1 MKKENRFIICICLF
15 IVLSYIIIAIFYNDL
30 SKFYKKEKITNDVM
44 GVILEKNKEHFTLKP
59 FYNEDEYFKKDIY
72 IINKKS
78 KEISASDLIKLEY
91 TDDNINNIKS
101 YKLYKNHNSLAM
113 YSLISYKEHKT
124 ESIIIDSLKEY
135 QDFLNE
141 YSLVD
146 AKVYDEIFFQTNS
159 LYIYA
164 TDYKKSCKKND
175 VLNTYIYDDNLY
187 IEVSDNDMDECM
199 NTSRYFIVEDKKD
212 LVFETKIF
220 VNKERLK
227 YYESYN
233 SSKNINIYVWMKNG
247 EYFYAIIDANNVE
260 NNLSLISYIEAMP
273 LTINEVSSII
283 KSKFNNAGIKIVSN
297 IQLTTQKIEEIK
309 KEIGVED
316 EKEN

>member
-15 IVLSYIIIAIFYNDL
+15 IVLSYIIIAIFYNNL

-91 TDDNINNIKS
+91 TDNNINNIKS
-101 YKLYKNHNSLAM
+101 YKLYKNHNSLGM

-212 LVFETKIF
+212 LVFETKIL

-283 KSKFNNAGIKIVSN
+283 KTKFNNAGIKIVSN

>member
-15 IVLSYIIIAIFYNDL
+15 IVLSYIIIAIFYNNL

-164 TDYKKSCKKND
+164 TDYKKSWKKND

-283 KSKFNNAGIKIVSN
+283 KTKFNNAGIKIVSN

>member
-15 IVLSYIIIAIFYNDL
+15 IVLSYIIIAIFYNNL

-91 TDDNINNIKS
+91 MDDNINNIKS
-101 YKLYKNHNSLAM
+101 YKLYKNHNSLGM

-283 KSKFNNAGIKIVSN
+283 KTKFNNAGIKIVSN

>member
-15 IVLSYIIIAIFYNDL
+15 IVLSYIIIAIFYNNL

-101 YKLYKNHNSLAM
+101 YKLYKNHNSLGM

-124 ESIIIDSLKEY
+124 ESIIIDSFKEY

-273 LTINEVSSII
+273 LTIDEVSSII
-283 KSKFNNAGIKIVSN
+283 KTKFNNAGIKIVSN

>member
-1 MKKENRFIICICLF
+1 MKKQNRFIICICLF
-15 IVLSYIIIAIFYNDL
+15 IVLSYIIIAIFYNNL

-78 KEISASDLIKLEY
+78 KEISVSDLIKLEY

-233 SSKNINIYVWMKNG
+233 SSKDINIYVWMKNG

-283 KSKFNNAGIKIVSN
+283 KTKFNNAGIKIVSN

>member
-1 MKKENRFIICICLF
+1 MKKQNRFIICICLF
-15 IVLSYIIIAIFYNDL
+15 IVLSYIIIAIFYNNL

-91 TDDNINNIKS
+91 TDNNINNIKS
-101 YKLYKNHNSLAM
+101 YKLYKNHNSRAM

-187 IEVSDNDMDECM
+187 IEVSNNDMDECM

-283 KSKFNNAGIKIVSN
+283 KTKFNNAGIKIVSN

>member
-15 IVLSYIIIAIFYNDL
+15 IVLSYIIIAIFYNNL
-30 SKFYKKEKITNDVM
+30 SKFYKEEKITNEVM

-283 KSKFNNAGIKIVSN
+283 KTKFNNAGIKIVSN

>member
-15 IVLSYIIIAIFYNDL
+15 IVLSYIIIAIFYNNL

-101 YKLYKNHNSLAM
+101 YKLYKNHNSLGM

-233 SSKNINIYVWMKNG
+233 SSKDINIYVWMKNG

-283 KSKFNNAGIKIVSN
+283 KTKFNNAGIKIVSN

>member
-15 IVLSYIIIAIFYNDL
+15 IVLSYIIIAIFYNNL

-101 YKLYKNHNSLAM
+101 YKLYKNHNSLGM

-283 KSKFNNAGIKIVSN
+283 KTKFNNAGIKIVSN

>member
-1 MKKENRFIICICLF
+1 
-15 IVLSYIIIAIFYNDL
+15 
-30 SKFYKKEKITNDVM
+30 
-44 GVILEKNKEHFTLKP
+44 
-59 FYNEDEYFKKDIY
+59 
-72 IINKKS
+72 
-78 KEISASDLIKLEY
+78 
-91 TDDNINNIKS
+91 
-101 YKLYKNHNSLAM
+101 M

-283 KSKFNNAGIKIVSN
+283 KTKFNNAGIKIVSN

>member
-15 IVLSYIIIAIFYNDL
+15 IVLSYIIIAIFYNNL

-59 FYNEDEYFKKDIY
+59 FYNEDEYFKKYIY

-91 TDDNINNIKS
+91 TYDNINNIKS
-101 YKLYKNHNSLAM
+101 YKLYKNHNSLGM

-175 VLNTYIYDDNLY
+175 ILNTYIYDDNLY

-283 KSKFNNAGIKIVSN
+283 KTKFNNAGIKIVSN

>member
-1 MKKENRFIICICLF
+1 MKKQNRFIICICLF
-15 IVLSYIIIAIFYNDL
+15 IVLSYIIIAIFYNNL

-283 KSKFNNAGIKIVSN
+283 KTKFNNAGIKIVSN

>member
-15 IVLSYIIIAIFYNDL
+15 IVLSYIIIAIFYNNL
-30 SKFYKKEKITNDVM
+30 SKFYKKKITNDVM

-283 KSKFNNAGIKIVSN
+283 KTKFNNAGIKIVSN

>member
-15 IVLSYIIIAIFYNDL
+15 IVLSYIIIAIFYNNL

-283 KSKFNNAGIKIVSN
+283 KTKFNNAGIKIVSN

>member
-1 MKKENRFIICICLF
+1 MKKQNRFIICICLF
-15 IVLSYIIIAIFYNDL
+15 IVLSYIIIAIFYNNL
-30 SKFYKKEKITNDVM
+30 SKFYKEEKITNDVM

-59 FYNEDEYFKKDIY
+59 FYNEDEYFEKDIY

-91 TDDNINNIKS
+91 TDNNMNNIKS
-101 YKLYKNHNSLAM
+101 YKLYKNHNSLGM

-124 ESIIIDSLKEY
+124 ESIIINSLKEY

-175 VLNTYIYDDNLY
+175 ILNTYIYDDNLY
-187 IEVSDNDMDECM
+187 IEVSNNDMDECM

-212 LVFETKIF
+212 LVFKTKIL
-220 VNKERLK
+220 VNKDRLK

-233 SSKNINIYVWMKNG
+233 SSKDINLYVWMKNG

-283 KSKFNNAGIKIVSN
+283 KTKFNNAGIKIVSN

>member
-15 IVLSYIIIAIFYNDL
+15 IVLSYIIIAIFYNNL
-30 SKFYKKEKITNDVM
+30 SKFYKEEKITNEVM
-44 GVILEKNKEHFTLKP
+44 GVILEKNKEYFTFKP

-233 SSKNINIYVWMKNG
+233 SSKDINIYVWMKNG

-283 KSKFNNAGIKIVSN
+283 KTKFNNAGIKIVSN

>member
-1 MKKENRFIICICLF
+1 MKKQNRFIICICLF
-15 IVLSYIIIAIFYNDL
+15 IVLSYIIIAIFYNNL

-164 TDYKKSCKKND
+164 TDYKESCKKND

-187 IEVSDNDMDECM
+187 IEVSNNDMDECM

-283 KSKFNNAGIKIVSN
+283 KTKFNNAGIKIVSN

>member
-15 IVLSYIIIAIFYNDL
+15 IVLSYIIIAIFYNNL

-233 SSKNINIYVWMKNG
+233 SSKNINIYVWMNNG

-283 KSKFNNAGIKIVSN
+283 KTKFNNAGIKIVSN

>member
-1 MKKENRFIICICLF
+1 MKKQNRFIICICLF
-15 IVLSYIIIAIFYNDL
+15 IVLSYIIIAIFYNNL
-30 SKFYKKEKITNDVM
+30 SKFYKEEKITNDVM

-101 YKLYKNHNSLAM
+101 YKLYKNHNSLGM

-164 TDYKKSCKKND
+164 TDYKNSCKKND

-233 SSKNINIYVWMKNG
+233 SSKDINIYVWMKNG

-283 KSKFNNAGIKIVSN
+283 KTKFNNAGIKIVSN

>member
-283 KSKFNNAGIKIVSN
+283 KTKFNNAGIKIVSN

>member
-1 MKKENRFIICICLF
+1 MKKQNRFIICICLF
-15 IVLSYIIIAIFYNDL
+15 IVLSYIIIAIFYNNL

-101 YKLYKNHNSLAM
+101 YKLYKNHNSLGM

-124 ESIIIDSLKEY
+124 ESIIIDSFKEY

-283 KSKFNNAGIKIVSN
+283 KTKFNNAGIKIVSN

>member
-15 IVLSYIIIAIFYNDL
+15 IVLSYIIIAIFYNNL

-59 FYNEDEYFKKDIY
+59 FYNENEYFTKDIY
-72 IINKKS
+72 IIHKKS

-124 ESIIIDSLKEY
+124 ESIIIDSLQQY

-141 YSLVD
+141 YSLVYS
-146 AKVYDEIFFQTNS
+146 KVYDEIFFQTNS

-164 TDYKKSCKKND
+164 TDYKKRYKKNE

-220 VNKERLK
+220 VNKDRLK

-283 KSKFNNAGIKIVSN
+283 KTKFNNAGIKIVSN

>member
-15 IVLSYIIIAIFYNDL
+15 IVLSYIIIAIFYNNL

-233 SSKNINIYVWMKNG
+233 SSKDINIYVWMKNG

-283 KSKFNNAGIKIVSN
+283 KAKFNNAGIKIVSN

>member
-15 IVLSYIIIAIFYNDL
+15 IVLSYIIIAIFYNNL

-101 YKLYKNHNSLAM
+101 YKLYKNHNSLVM

>member
-15 IVLSYIIIAIFYNDL
+15 IVLSYIIIAIFYNNL

-247 EYFYAIIDANNVE
+247 EYFYAIIDENNVE

-283 KSKFNNAGIKIVSN
+283 KTKFNNAGIKIVSN

>member
-15 IVLSYIIIAIFYNDL
+15 IVLSYIIIAIFYNNL

-101 YKLYKNHNSLAM
+101 YKLYKNHNSLGM

-233 SSKNINIYVWMKNG
+233 SSKNINVYVWMKNG

-283 KSKFNNAGIKIVSN
+283 KTKFNNAGIKIVSN

>member
-15 IVLSYIIIAIFYNDL
+15 IVLSYIIIAIFYNNL

-44 GVILEKNKEHFTLKP
+44 GVILEKNKAHFTLKP

-101 YKLYKNHNSLAM
+101 YKLYKNHNSLGM

-233 SSKNINIYVWMKNG
+233 SSKDINNWFVVIGQVGAGKTLLCS
-247 EYFYAIIDANNVE
+247 IVANNFLF
-260 NNLSLISYIEAMP
+260 NLKKQVLYSL
-273 LTINEVSSII
+273 
-283 KSKFNNAGIKIVSN
+283 SN
-297 IQLTTQKIEEIK
+297 FI
-309 KEIGVED
+309 
-316 EKEN
+316 

>member
-1 MKKENRFIICICLF
+1 MKKQNRFIICICLF
-15 IVLSYIIIAIFYNDL
+15 IVLSYIIIAIFYNNL

-283 KSKFNNAGIKIVSN
+283 KTKFNNAGIKIVSN
-297 IQLTTQKIEEIK
+297 IQLTTQKIKEIK

>member
-15 IVLSYIIIAIFYNDL
+15 IVLSYIIIAIFYNNL

-187 IEVSDNDMDECM
+187 IEVSDNDMDECI

-283 KSKFNNAGIKIVSN
+283 KTKFNNAGIKIVSN

>member
-15 IVLSYIIIAIFYNDL
+15 IVLSYIIIAIFYNNL

-233 SSKNINIYVWMKNG
+233 SSKDINIYVWMKNG

-283 KSKFNNAGIKIVSN
+283 KTKFNNAGIKIISN

>member
-15 IVLSYIIIAIFYNDL
+15 IVLSYIIIAIFYNNL

-44 GVILEKNKEHFTLKP
+44 GVILKKNKEHFTLKP

-283 KSKFNNAGIKIVSN
+283 KTKFNNAGIKIVSN

>member
-15 IVLSYIIIAIFYNDL
+15 IVLSYIIIAIFYNNL

-233 SSKNINIYVWMKNG
+233 SSKDINIYVWMKNG

-283 KSKFNNAGIKIVSN
+283 KTKFNNAGIKIVSN

>member
-1 MKKENRFIICICLF
+1 MKKQNRFIICICLF
-15 IVLSYIIIAIFYNDL
+15 IVLSYIIIAIFYNNL
-30 SKFYKKEKITNDVM
+30 SKFYKEEKITNDVM

-91 TDDNINNIKS
+91 TDNNMNNIKS
-101 YKLYKNHNSLAM
+101 FKLYKNHNSLGM

-124 ESIIIDSLKEY
+124 ESIIIDSFKEY

-283 KSKFNNAGIKIVSN
+283 KTKFNNAGIKIVSN

>member
-15 IVLSYIIIAIFYNDL
+15 IVLSYIIIAIFYNNL

-44 GVILEKNKEHFTLKP
+44 GVILEKNKERFTLKP
-59 FYNEDEYFKKDIY
+59 FYNEDEYFENDIY

-233 SSKNINIYVWMKNG
+233 SSKDINIYVWMKNG

-283 KSKFNNAGIKIVSN
+283 KTKFNNAGIKIVSN

>member
-15 IVLSYIIIAIFYNDL
+15 IVLSYIIIAIFYNNL

-101 YKLYKNHNSLAM
+101 YKLYKNHNSLGM

-212 LVFETKIF
+212 LVFETKIL

-283 KSKFNNAGIKIVSN
+283 KTKFNNAGIKIVSN

>member
-15 IVLSYIIIAIFYNDL
+15 IVLSYIIIAIFYNNL

-101 YKLYKNHNSLAM
+101 YKLYKNHNSLGM

-124 ESIIIDSLKEY
+124 ESIIIDSFKEY

-283 KSKFNNAGIKIVSN
+283 KTKFNNAGIKIVSN

>member
-1 MKKENRFIICICLF
+1 MKKQNRFIICICLF
-15 IVLSYIIIAIFYNDL
+15 IVLSYIIIAIFYNNL

-233 SSKNINIYVWMKNG
+233 SSKDINIYVWMKNG

-283 KSKFNNAGIKIVSN
+283 KTKFNNAGIKIVSN

>member
-15 IVLSYIIIAIFYNDL
+15 IVLSYIIIAIFYNNL

-212 LVFETKIF
+212 LEFETKIF

-283 KSKFNNAGIKIVSN
+283 KTKFNNAGIKIVSN